1 MFKSQTVQWHYRKS
15 GSKFIVVRN
24 IYHALILT
32 TGLFYLTVG
41 PQPIDLECGHVADA
55 AMTIFQYTCTVT
67 PGDGQQ
73 DALVCTVDSVPF
85 QPCEF
90 PLSKVLQEFSSK
102 RV

>member
-1 MFKSQTVQWHYRKS
+1 M
-15 GSKFIVVRN
+15 RN

-73 DALVCTVDSVPF
+73 DALVCTVDGVPF

-90 PLSKVLQEFSSK
+90 PLSKLLQEFSSK